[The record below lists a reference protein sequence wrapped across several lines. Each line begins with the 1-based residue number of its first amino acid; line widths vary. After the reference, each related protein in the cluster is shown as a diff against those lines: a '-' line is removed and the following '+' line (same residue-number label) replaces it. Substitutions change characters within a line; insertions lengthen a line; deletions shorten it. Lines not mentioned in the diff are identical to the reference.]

1 MGRYHKRN
9 FYKTVYRMVDPMT
22 SPFPVYRKGTITICL
37 LALLTLMLVFSGCT
51 QPASQQQQK
60 APAAVSVTQTDN
72 SHIMIAYPGS
82 TETSTLL
89 ELEVTVTDSAGKTQT
104 QSIGDRHST
113 TPLKFGATLPLT
125 GTFNGNDHVLLTGYF
140 LDGSHKLVLDTTI

>member
-1 MGRYHKRN
+1 
-9 FYKTVYRMVDPMT
+9 MVDPMT
-22 SPFPVYRKGTITICL
+22 SLFPVYRKGTITICL
-37 LALLTLMLVFSGCT
+37 LALLTLMLVASGCMQT
-51 QPASQQQQK
+51 ASQQQQK

-72 SHIMIAYPGS
+72 SHIMIDYSGS

-89 ELEVTVTDSAGKTQT
+89 ELEATVTDSAGKTQT
-104 QSIGDRHST
+104 RSIGDRHST

>member
-1 MGRYHKRN
+1 
-9 FYKTVYRMVDPMT
+9 MVDPMT
-22 SPFPVYRKGTITICL
+22 TLFPVSRKGTIVTCL
-37 LALLTLMLVFSGCT
+37 LALLALMLVASGCT

-60 APAAVSVTQTDN
+60 APAPVSVTQTDN

-82 TETSTLL
+82 TDTSTLL
-89 ELEVTVTDSAGKTQT
+89 ELEVTITDSTGKTQT
-104 QSIGDRHST
+104 RSIGDRHST

-125 GTFNGNDHVLLTGYF
+125 GTFNGNDQVLVSGYF